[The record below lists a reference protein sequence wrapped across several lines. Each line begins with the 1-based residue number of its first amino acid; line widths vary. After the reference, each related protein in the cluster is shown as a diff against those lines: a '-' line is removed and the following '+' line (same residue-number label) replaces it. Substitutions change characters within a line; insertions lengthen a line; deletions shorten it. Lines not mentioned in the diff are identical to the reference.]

1 MILIF
6 GMSTERVET
15 LKSEILKLK
24 KDLKNEKQRYDNL
37 YKTTL
42 EISNDFMKY
51 TEKHPNHDP
60 NDDTDALNLIKLNYD
75 DIRSFNFNAYLIF
88 FQ

>member
-1 MILIF
+1 
-6 GMSTERVET
+6 MSTESVET
-15 LKSEILKLK
+15 LKCEILKLK
-24 KDLKNEKQRYDNL
+24 KDLKNEKQRYDKL

-42 EISNDFMKY
+42 EISTDFMKY

-75 DIRSFNFNAYLIF
+75 DIQSFNFD
-88 FQ
+88 